1 MTFRTGAAAL
11 ALFLSLGGMAP
22 AFAQSTAKTE
32 NVSLSL
38 LADGKAAAGQTVM
51 VAVRQEIRPKWHTYW
66 RNPGDS
72 GLPTNIVW
80 SLPKGISAGAIQ
92 WPRPS
97 RFDIGPIINF
107 GYANEAVLLVP
118 LTIGAEADLTHVP
131 VKAAVDWLVCEEICV
146 PEQAEVAIDLAAPP
160 SADDVTAIA
169 RARAAL
175 PKNWP
180 GSLTAQASGTM
191 VELTLSGAALG
202 PVSQAYLYG
211 DPGDGLDFSA
221 KPKVTST
228 GGDLVISLP
237 RANKAPVPQNIG
249 GVIDLGDK
257 RAFELQ
263 TIPVT
268 AAAAATPIDP
278 DAARSIVEA
287 VLFAFIGGLI
297 LNLMPCV
304 LPILS
309 MKALSLARTGGDVH
323 ELRRDG
329 VFYFLGVLATFGSV
343 AITLLALKAGG
354 EAIGWGFQLQ
364 SPPVVLG
371 LTVLMVAIALNL
383 LGVFEVPLSLAG
395 VGQNLTTGGGG
406 RAAFFTGVLAVLV
419 ASPCTAPFMGAA
431 LGFALT
437 QSAPAALGVFLAL
450 GVGFAAPFSALT
462 LSPRL
467 VGMIP
472 KPGPWMVTFKEFLA
486 FPMFATAI
494 WLTWVLSQQTGPDG
508 VALVLTASLTFAFLV
523 WVAPRLPELVV
534 WALGLAAAAVLFWA
548 AGAIEP
554 AAALT
559 KDKSGM
565 WAPWSAQAVQQART
579 QGQPILVDFT
589 AAWCV
594 TCLVNERVALDVP
607 ETRRL
612 LKQANVVT
620 LKGDWT
626 RRDGAISAELTRFG
640 RAGVPLYLFYP
651 VGGEPVVLPQILT
664 PGLVQ
669 EVVTQKPVG

>member
-1 MTFRTGAAAL
+1 
-11 ALFLSLGGMAP
+11 
-22 AFAQSTAKTE
+22 
-32 NVSLSL
+32 
-38 LADGKAAAGQTVM
+38 
-51 VAVRQEIRPKWHTYW
+51 
-66 RNPGDS
+66 
-72 GLPTNIVW
+72 
-80 SLPKGISAGAIQ
+80 
-92 WPRPS
+92 
-97 RFDIGPIINF
+97 
-107 GYANEAVLLVP
+107 
-118 LTIGAEADLTHVP
+118 
-131 VKAAVDWLVCEEICV
+131 
-146 PEQAEVAIDLAAPP
+146 
-160 SADDVTAIA
+160 
-169 RARAAL
+169 
-175 PKNWP
+175 
-180 GSLTAQASGTM
+180 
-191 VELTLSGAALG
+191 
-202 PVSQAYLYG
+202 
-211 DPGDGLDFSA
+211 
-221 KPKVTST
+221 
-228 GGDLVISLP
+228 
-237 RANKAPVPQNIG
+237 
-249 GVIDLGDK
+249 
-257 RAFELQ
+257 
-263 TIPVT
+263 
-268 AAAAATPIDP
+268 
-278 DAARSIVEA
+278 
-287 VLFAFIGGLI
+287 
-297 LNLMPCV
+297 
-304 LPILS
+304 
-309 MKALSLARTGGDVH
+309 
-323 ELRRDG
+323 
-329 VFYFLGVLATFGSV
+329 
-343 AITLLALKAGG
+343 
-354 EAIGWGFQLQ
+354 
-364 SPPVVLG
+364 
-371 LTVLMVAIALNL
+371 MVAIALNL

-669 EVVTQKPVG
+669 EVVTQKPVE